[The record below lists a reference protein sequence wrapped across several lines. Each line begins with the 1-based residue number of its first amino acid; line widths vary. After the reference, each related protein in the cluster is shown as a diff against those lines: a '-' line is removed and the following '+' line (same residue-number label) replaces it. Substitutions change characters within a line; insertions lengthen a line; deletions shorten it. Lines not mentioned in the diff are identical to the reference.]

1 MTDKE
6 KDSEKKIREL
16 ATDLINELLKRGE
29 PISVDISTVGTA
41 EKCGPKF
48 VSCRNYDCIKKF
60 KCQNTN
66 GFECW
71 GTFTDS
77 ADYKFTLG

>member
-41 EKCGPKF
+41 EKCGSKF
-48 VSCRNYDCIKKF
+48 DLCQDYKCTKKFRCEATNNFSCR
-60 KCQNTN
+60 
-66 GFECW
+66 